1 MYSKEDQN
9 LINNLRSLYPGAS
22 DDFISNIFHNIRGK
36 QNLFGH
42 PNVNDDSISDTNYFG
57 MSD

>member
-22 DDFISNIFHNIRGK
+22 DDFISTIFHNIRGK

-42 PNVNDDSISDTNYFG
+42 PKVNDDSISDTNYFG